1 MQGGTAP
8 GRVAIT
14 ISEQGSVVA
23 DNGDHNGVVDEAAQN
38 GAVNLSEKHDTRGD
52 FDWSNELAPGDGTK
66 DDKEA
71 LTIFAHL
78 EVIAQVDR
86 VKDDIVRPSGKVHV
100 ANGATRKHKARQ
112 HLGQVV
118 GGNTVTP
125 ARIEEGTL

>member
-1 MQGGTAP
+1 MNNDEAGTNRQAYWHQLVSTANLVKIRGQCPGSGIRVVGLQGGTAP

-23 DNGDHNGVVDEAAQN
+23 DNGDHDGVVDEAAQN

-66 DDKEA
+66 GDKKV

-78 EVIAQVDR
+78 EVIAQVDG
-86 VKDDIVRPSGKVHV
+86 VKDDIV
-100 ANGATRKHKARQ
+100 
-112 HLGQVV
+112 
-118 GGNTVTP
+118 
-125 ARIEEGTL
+125 